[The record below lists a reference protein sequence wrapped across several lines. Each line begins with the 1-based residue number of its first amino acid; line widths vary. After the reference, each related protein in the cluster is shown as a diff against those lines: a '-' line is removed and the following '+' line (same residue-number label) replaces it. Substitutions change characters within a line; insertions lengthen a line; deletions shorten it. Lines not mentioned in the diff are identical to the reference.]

1 MNSTKPKKKSNRCTV
16 CNKKTGIMPFTCKC
30 SSINLFCSKHRL
42 PEYHNCTYDW
52 FKEGKEKII
61 KENPLITTAKL
72 IKINDK

>member
-1 MNSTKPKKKSNRCTV
+1 
-16 CNKKTGIMPFTCKC
+16 MPFTCKC